1 MAGGGVGE
9 AMLIGAAVGAGT
21 GGIMSAAQD
30 KDPLEGALLGAA
42 MGAAGGGIGSGI
54 GGLAS
59 GATSG
64 ATAGGTTGGITGGT
78 TGGVTGGTTGGVT
91 GGVAGGEVGG
101 TVGGTVGGEVGGVAG
116 GAGGAG
122 AGAGGSSLTGIG
134 DMLVSGGVQ
143 GGTTGGVSGGAGGG
157 AGTGASW
164 GTQGLG
170 QGFAPT
176 LTNAQAYGAGAGGG
190 IMGLVGNAQNQGEQW
205 APEEDYTGSL
215 SYFKYNPQTFQP
227 SVAPGYADGGIASL
241 GPQGAMYPQ
250 SQIPDRTQFAVPSQM
265 PTSREVVGAD
275 YDARINPYT
284 GDIPRFAGGGI
295 GMIRSLQPGGF
306 SGEMAGDIY
315 GAKIEA
321 LPFLEKIKPGG
332 FMGATEP
339 GRLDYED
346 RKRAEEE
353 AKAAEARN
361 AGSTY
366 SQVLSSMMAE
376 EEKKRRFEQQ
386 GYARGGLSHLGYY
399 SDGGRMLKGPGDGMS
414 DDIPGVIA
422 GKQPAR
428 LADGEFV
435 VPADVVSHLGNGST
449 DAGAKK
455 LYSMMDNVR
464 KARTGSK
471 KQGKQIKAEKHMP
484 GMKSGGIAYYEEGG
498 PTSEPMPEWFSNYL
512 AEQQFAPRAGM
523 GAVSS
528 SFQPTGFT
536 GTEQQY
542 SPYTMAN
549 RPSSSQ
555 PQYYQDIYR
564 PEYPDYSTPGYTLA
578 GNLGQWSN
586 VMGEQNRAAQPASMA
601 QQVTQ
606 SYLQNLGRA
615 PDTAGFNSW
624 MQSGMTGPQIND
636 LINRS
641 GEAYQVNPTSD
652 NATGYLT
659 SRYQDILGRAPD
671 QAGMDYWSNQLQ
683 SGSMNVNQIDQ
694 AMRQTPEAQIA
705 QAYQQYLGRTA
716 DQPGQQYWSGRVE
729 SGDMSVDQAINA
741 IKGSE
746 EATARE
752 AQKAQ
757 KKRSGGIASL
767 V

>member
-21 GGIMSAAQD
+21 GGVMSAVQD

-59 GATSG
+59 GATAGTG
-64 ATAGGTTGGITGGT
+64 AGAATGTAGGAI
-78 TGGVTGGTTGGVT
+78 
-91 GGVAGGEVGG
+91 GGEVGG
-101 TVGGTVGGEVGGVAG
+101 AVGGTTGAAG
-116 GAGGAG
+116 GAGGAQVSTLAGAYGSGAPLGSSVVPSAFTPAGSGLVGGTG
-122 AGAGGSSLTGIG
+122 AGVPTVASGAAGMTGG
-134 DMLVSGGVQ
+134 A
-143 GGTTGGVSGGAGGG
+143 TGGVGGG
-157 AGTGASW
+157 ATGGAAGAPTSW
-164 GTQGLG
+164 GAQGLG

-190 IMGLVGNAQNQGEQW
+190 IMGLIGNAQNQGEQW
-205 APEEDYTGSL
+205 APEQDPYSGSL

-227 SVAPGYADGGIASL
+227 SVAPGYADGGIASI

-265 PTSREVVGAD
+265 PTSREVVAAD
-275 YDARINPYT
+275 YDTRINPYT
-284 GDIPRFAGGGI
+284 GDMMMASGGI
-295 GMIRSLQPGGF
+295 SSLG
-306 SGEMAGDIY
+306 
-315 GAKIEA
+315 
-321 LPFLEKIKPGG
+321 
-332 FMGATEP
+332 
-339 GRLDYED
+339 
-346 RKRAEEE
+346 
-353 AKAAEARN
+353 
-361 AGSTY
+361 
-366 SQVLSSMMAE
+366 
-376 EEKKRRFEQQ
+376 
-386 GYARGGLSHLGYY
+386 HY

-471 KQGKQIKAEKHMP
+471 KQGKQIKAEKHIP

-498 PTSEPMPEWFSNYL
+498 TTSEPMPEWFSNYL
-512 AEQQFAPRAGM
+512 SEQQSAPKPGM
-523 GAVSS
+523 GAISS
-528 SFQPTGFT
+528 GFQPTGYQGNEF
-536 GTEQQY
+536 QY
-542 SPYTMAN
+542 SPYTLAN

-555 PQYYQDIYR
+555 PQYYQDIYQGS
-564 PEYPDYSTPGYTLA
+564 YPDYSTPGYTLA

-586 VMGEQNRAAQPASMA
+586 VMGEQQRAAQPASQA

-615 PDTAGFNSW
+615 PDQAGFDYW
-624 MQSGMTGPQIND
+624 MQTGAPTSQINKSIQMSPEAYNIGTGPSAADYIAN
-636 LINRS
+636 L
-641 GEAYQVNPTSD
+641 YQ
-652 NATGYLT
+652 
-659 SRYQDILGRAPD
+659 QHLGRAPD
-671 QAGMDYWSNQLQ
+671 ADGFGYWQQQMGNNMNASQVQQAI
-683 SGSMNVNQIDQ
+683 MNSQ
-694 AMRQTPEAQIA
+694 EAQIRN
-705 QAYQQYLGRTA
+705 AYQQYLGRTPDEGGMKYYA
-716 DQPGQQYWSGRVE
+716 EQMSGGMTPQQL
-729 SGDMSVDQAINA
+729 QAEL
-741 IKGSE
+741 KSSE
-746 EATARE
+746 EA
-752 AQKAQ
+752 KA
-757 KKRSGGIASL
+757 KSAPKTENKRRGGIASL